1 MVICEQQT
9 KHKTLLVG
17 DASGREPGLQPEQP
31 VQPAGCGA
39 LTYRNRAAKSY
50 TLALVLPPS
59 CV

>member
-17 DASGREPGLQPEQP
+17 DASGREPGL
-31 VQPAGCGA
+31 QPAGCGA

-59 CV
+59 CL